1 MHIRMF
7 ECEDQRGVNVLL
19 LPVNFMK
26 NLADSTRMSI
36 VLLVQNEGSLCVCEL
51 THVLGLSQPKI
62 SRHLAQLR
70 SSGILQDSRHG
81 QWVYYALANELP
93 NWASQILDSLA
104 KAEQDVISSYHQR
117 LLNMPNRPDCCN

>member
-1 MHIRMF
+1 M
-7 ECEDQRGVNVLL
+7 LTPL
-19 LPVNFMK
+19 TFMK

-70 SSGILQDSRHG
+70 SSGVLQDSRQG
-81 QWVYYALANELP
+81 QWVYYALTNELP
-93 NWASQILDSLA
+93 NWASQILGSLA
-104 KAEQDVISSYHQR
+104 RAEQDVISRYHQR
-117 LLNMPNRPDCCN
+117 LVDMPNRPDCCN

>member
-7 ECEDQRGVNVLL
+7 ECADQRGVNVLL

-104 KAEQDVISSYHQR
+104 KAEQDVISGYHQR

>member
-1 MHIRMF
+1 MF
-7 ECEDQRGVNVLL
+7 EYADLRGVNVLL

-36 VLLVQNEGSLCVCEL
+36 VLLVQHEGSLCVCEL

-104 KAEQDVISSYHQR
+104 KAEQDVISGYHQR